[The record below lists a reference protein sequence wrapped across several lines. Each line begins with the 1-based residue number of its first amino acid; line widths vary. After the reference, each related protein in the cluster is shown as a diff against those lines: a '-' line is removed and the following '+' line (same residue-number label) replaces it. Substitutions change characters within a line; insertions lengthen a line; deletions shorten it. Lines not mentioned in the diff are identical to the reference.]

1 MVKQPVG
8 EPELSSSP
16 THDSIYSHS
25 QKWFLVG
32 IVALAGLCSPLPA
45 TIYLPALP
53 LLTSEFH
60 RSVAQLNLSVTV
72 YLVFQG
78 VSPLPW
84 GTLSDRWGRR
94 PIIIACLAIL
104 AIASIGLARVSTSAF
119 WLLLLLRCIQ
129 SAGCS
134 STIALGAGVIGDIST
149 PKDRGGFFGL
159 FTLGAT
165 LGPALGPILGGPLAD
180 HLGWRAIFW
189 FLFIF
194 ATVCLSIIAL
204 FLPETLRSIVGDGS
218 IIPPFIYRPFVPI
231 FFAKGPAGP
240 LMTKPATRKPF
251 QNPLLIFGQLDLL
264 LSLTL
269 ASVAFMVNNTFL
281 TIIPSSFKRTYPH
294 LSETS
299 LGLCYIPTGVGM
311 IFGSVI
317 TGKLLDRAF
326 RRTKNRLTAQGR
338 HPASEIHDITKAPW
352 FPIESARLSTVP
364 LYLFI
369 LGASSIGWGW
379 CIEKKVSIAGP
390 LILQIAVGYS
400 AIAILN
406 TATTLNVDLLPSQS
420 SAVTACTNFARCSF
434 AAILVAVV
442 DPCIRRMGYGWTTVI
457 LGACCAV
464 AIPLVYLEIA
474 IGPRCRAQRAGI
486 SVAVVTES
494 SDKPRDIVG
503 ADQP

>member
-1 MVKQPVG
+1 MAEQPVA

-16 THDSIYSHS
+16 AHDSIYSHS
-25 QKWFLVG
+25 QKWFLVCM
-32 IVALAGLCSPLPA
+32 VALAGLCSPLPA
-45 TIYLPALP
+45 NIYFPALP

-60 RSVAQLNLSVTV
+60 RSVEQLNLSVTV

-78 VSPLPW
+78 VSPLLW

-159 FTLGAT
+159 FTLGAM
-165 LGPALGPILGGPLAD
+165 LGPSLGPIVGGVLAE

-194 ATVCLSIIAL
+194 AAVCLSVIVL

-218 IIPPFIYRPFVPI
+218 LIPPFIYRPFIPI
-231 FFAKGPAGP
+231 FLAKGPAGP
-240 LMTKPATRKPF
+240 LMAKPPRRPF
-251 QNPLLIFGQLDLL
+251 QNPLLIFGQLDVLL
-264 LSLTL
+264 CLIF

-281 TIIPSSFKRTYPH
+281 TIISSSFKRTYPY

-299 LGLCYIPTGVGM
+299 LGLCYIPTGASM
-311 IFGSVI
+311 ILGSGI
-317 TGKLLDRAF
+317 TGKLLNRAF
-326 RRTKNRLTAQGR
+326 RRTKNRLSAQGR
-338 HPASEIHDITKAPW
+338 HPAGEIHDITKAPW
-352 FPIESARLSTVP
+352 FPIETARLSTVP

-369 LGASSIGWGW
+369 QGASAIGWGW

-390 LILQIAVGYS
+390 LILQMAVGYS
-400 AIAILN
+400 AISTLN
-406 TATTLNVDLLPSQS
+406 TAQTLTVDLLPNQS
-420 SAVTACTNFARCSF
+420 SAVTACTNFVRCSF
-434 AAILVAVV
+434 AAILVSVV
-442 DPCIRRMGYGWTTVI
+442 DLCIRRMGYGWTTVI
-457 LGACCAV
+457 MGGVCAA

-474 IGPRCRAQRAGI
+474 IGPRCRARRA
-486 SVAVVTES
+486 AVVTDSIE
-494 SDKPRDIVG
+494 KPRDIVG
-503 ADQP
+503 AEQP